1 MRGITHAI
9 CVKIHGMNQGGVMT
23 ERKDTSVRINEL
35 RRIRLEKTA
44 IKISYEIGRQVKM
57 SDLVN
62 HLIDN
67 YLEEAAKDMKQ
78 GLGVSK

>member
-1 MRGITHAI
+1 MA
-9 CVKIHGMNQGGVMT
+9 

-67 YLEEAAKDMKQ
+67 YLEDAAKDLRQ
-78 GLGVSK
+78 GLDVSN

>member
-1 MRGITHAI
+1 
-9 CVKIHGMNQGGVMT
+9 MT
-23 ERKDTSVRINEL
+23 AEL
-35 RRIRLEKTA
+35 ALSKAAWQPEKRNIRLEKTA

-67 YLEEAAKDMKQ
+67 YLEDAAKDMRQ
-78 GLGVSK
+78 SLDVSK

>member
-1 MRGITHAI
+1 
-9 CVKIHGMNQGGVMT
+9 MNQGGVMA

-67 YLEEAAKDMKQ
+67 YLEDAAKDMRQ
-78 GLGVSK
+78 GLDVSK

>member
-1 MRGITHAI
+1 MA
-9 CVKIHGMNQGGVMT
+9 

-44 IKISYEIGRQVKM
+44 IKISHEIGRQVKM

-67 YLEEAAKDMKQ
+67 YLEDAAKDMRQ
-78 GLGVSK
+78 GLDVSK

>member
-1 MRGITHAI
+1 MA
-9 CVKIHGMNQGGVMT
+9 

-62 HLIDN
+62 HLMDN
-67 YLEEAAKDMKQ
+67 YLDEAAKDMKQ
-78 GLGVSK
+78 GTGVSK

>member
-1 MRGITHAI
+1 MA
-9 CVKIHGMNQGGVMT
+9 

-67 YLEEAAKDMKQ
+67 YLEDAAKDMRQ
-78 GLGVSK
+78 GLDVSK

>member
-1 MRGITHAI
+1 MSA
-9 CVKIHGMNQGGVMT
+9 
-23 ERKDTSVRINEL
+23 ERKDTSIRINEI

-44 IKISYEIGRQVKM
+44 IEISYEIGRTVRM

-67 YLEEAAKDMKQ
+67 YLAEAKRDIKESQ
-78 GLGVSK
+78 KNT

>member
-1 MRGITHAI
+1 MA
-9 CVKIHGMNQGGVMT
+9 
-23 ERKDTSVRINEL
+23 ERKDTSVRINEP

-67 YLEEAAKDMKQ
+67 YLEDAAKDMRQ
-78 GLGVSK
+78 GLDVSK